1 MANVPQFR
9 IEYMDTD
16 SLIPYARNA
25 KIHTDEQVRQ
35 IADSMEAFG
44 FNDPVGVW
52 TRADGKVEIV
62 EGHGRVMAAKL
73 LGIDKV
79 PVIRLDHMTD
89 DERRAYVHVHN
100 QTTLSSGFDMEALKL
115 DLDGIQ
121 IDTSP
126 WFEGRD
132 LSWAVGKEQVEETE
146 VPEDVEPRAKRGD
159 VWQLGRHRVM
169 CGDSTSED
177 DVAVLMDGNRA
188 DLLLTDP
195 PYGVKIVQ
203 TGHATGSKNP
213 NEPFKKGTV
222 RGGSP
227 NEPFK
232 KGTVGGAKPFGK
244 GSAHGYAKNAKIPQ
258 PRIYREIIGDDTTE
272 TAKRNY
278 NIMRES
284 TDVQIIFGGN
294 YFTDFLP
301 PSRCW
306 IVWDKRVPRESF
318 FAQVELAWVSKD
330 GNAIKY
336 EHLWSGLCREGS
348 REIELAAR
356 VHPTQ
361 KPVGLFASIIED
373 FTDESGTVVDC
384 FGGSGTTLIAAEQTS
399 RTCYMMELDPHYVD
413 VIITRWETLT
423 GQTAELLNTSEPAA
437 R

>member
-9 IEYMDTD
+9 IEYMATD

-25 KIHTDEQVRQ
+25 KVHTDEQVRQ

-52 TRADGKVEIV
+52 TRVDGKVEIV

-126 WFEGRD
+126 WFDGRD

-169 CGDSTSED
+169 CGDSTSTED
-177 DVAVLMDGNRA
+177 VERLTGGVQPYAII
-188 DLLLTDP
+188 TDP
-195 PYGVKIVQ
+195 PYCSGGFQESGKKS
-203 TGHATGSKNP
+203 GSI
-213 NEPFKKGTV
+213 GTRDTLTIANDTLST
-222 RGGSP
+222 RGYMSLI
-227 NEPFK
+227 K
-232 KGTVGGAKPFGK
+232 TVLEKA
-244 GSAHGYAKNAKIPQ
+244 
-258 PRIYREIIGDDTTE
+258 GDV
-272 TAKRNY
+272 AMAY
-278 NIMRES
+278 I
-284 TDVQIIFGGN
+284 
-294 YFTDFLP
+294 FTDWRMFVNLFDVCEAAGFGV
-301 PSRCW
+301 RNM
-306 IVWDKRVPRESF
+306 IVWDKVTPGMGVGWRS
-318 FAQVELAWVSKD
+318 Q
-330 GNAIKY
+330 
-336 EHLWSGLCREGS
+336 H
-348 REIELAAR
+348 EIC
-356 VHPTQ
+356 
-361 KPVGLFASIIED
+361 LFASRAAQKFNPHLAQGNVIQCGRTGNMNHPTEKPVELIAKIMRV
-373 FTDESGTVVDC
+373 TDMANDIYDP
-384 FGGSGTTLIAAEQTS
+384 FGGSGTTLIAADQLG

-413 VIITRWETLT
+413 VIIARWETLT